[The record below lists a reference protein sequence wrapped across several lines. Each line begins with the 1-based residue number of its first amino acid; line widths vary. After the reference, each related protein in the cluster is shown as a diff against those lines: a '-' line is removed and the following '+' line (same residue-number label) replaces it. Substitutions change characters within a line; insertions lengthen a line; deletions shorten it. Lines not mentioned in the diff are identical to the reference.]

1 MVIFIKFMDVEI
13 AESRGT
19 FFDEQHEPECRI
31 AVKIIPMQAFAPEK
45 SKPLI
50 ELYCSKV
57 CDFSF
62 QRDLFQTVTSVDR
75 GIELCKWDKPPRHCA
90 QSYDQLPFEQVS
102 SRYLFLGA
110 LP

>member
-1 MVIFIKFMDVEI
+1 MAVHISN
-13 AESRGT
+13 SRGT
-19 FFDEQHEPECRI
+19 FFHKEHEPECRV
-31 AVKIIPMQAFAPEK
+31 AVKIISMQAFASEK

-50 ELYCSKV
+50 ELYCSDV

-62 QRDLFQTVTSVDR
+62 QRDLFHTVTSVDR
-75 GIELCKWDKPPRHCA
+75 EIEFCKWDKPRQRCA

-102 SRYLFLGA
+102 SRFLVPGA